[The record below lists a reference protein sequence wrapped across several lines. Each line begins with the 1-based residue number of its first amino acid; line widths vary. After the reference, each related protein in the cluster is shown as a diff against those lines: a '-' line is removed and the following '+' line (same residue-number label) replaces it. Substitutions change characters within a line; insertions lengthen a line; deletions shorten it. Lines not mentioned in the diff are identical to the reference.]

1 MALSQS
7 VSDSLKEAESHIRN
21 ALSYASR
28 QERPSTCAA
37 IAKLMTDIENV
48 KGIDEIL
55 DRLDEA
61 NLKNFNN
68 Q

>member
-21 ALSYASR
+21 ALAYASR
-28 QERPSTCAA
+28 QERPSTCEG
-37 IAKLMTDIENV
+37 IAQLLTDIEKIV
-48 KGIDEIL
+48 FVDEVL
-55 DRLDEA
+55 DKLDTI
-61 NLKNFNN
+61 